1 MPILDNVKH
10 EKFAQCLA
18 SGMSQR
24 QSYLEAYPSS
34 KKWKDAT
41 VDNKAS
47 KLAKTSEVLA
57 RLQEIRERTE
67 SKAIANVARRK
78 MILTEI
84 LEDEEE
90 KTTDRI
96 KAIDSLNKM
105 EGVGT
110 ENVNLNGGVEI
121 SNPYQ
126 GLTTEEL
133 RKLARSEKYK

>member
-10 EKFAQCLA
+10 EKFVQCLA

-24 QSYLEAYPSS
+24 QSYLEAYPNSR
-34 KKWKDAT
+34 KWKEKT
-41 VDNKAS
+41 VDSKAS
-47 KLAKTSEVLA
+47 VLAKNGKVRE

-67 SKAIANVARRK
+67 NKAIANVARRK

-84 LEDEEE
+84 LEDELE

-110 ENVNLNGGVEI
+110 ENVNLNGGVTV
-121 SNPYQ
+121 NDPFKD
-126 GLTTEEL
+126 LTTEEL
-133 RKLARSEKYK
+133 RKLADV